1 MIHWHCWPGSGW
13 SWGSSRWWR
22 REQGWGCLRQSFWP
36 WKTLV
41 DDHWALQLTFP
52 DVLQHTKCCLH
63 AQQCAL
69 TCGFQHQQLGIMT
82 FASFSSAAPLS
93 SERQPFN
100 GLRQGSVLVF
110 NFAQH
115 VMDRA
120 KRIKSREWE
129 SLELFAGFPIWDMAS
144 SSRRSQGSI
153 PSTFLASCTAPG
165 YLVNLNE
172 WLHVNIFIFVCSHQI
187 VSMCTGSQAVNP
199 DLSFLCVTCSELEHL
214 QEEKTINYIVN
225 RPTRPEPTSPLAKL
239 TEKVWPSSSLGTTTA
254 PASCWLLL
262 HRPFLRLRQ
271 GYTYR

>member
-1 MIHWHCWPGSGW
+1 MIHWRPCWPGSGW

-36 WKTLV
+36 GKTLV

-52 DVLQHTKCCLH
+52 DVLQHAECCLH

-82 FASFSSAAPLS
+82 FASFSSAAPLF

-129 SLELFAGFPIWDMAS
+129 SLKLFAGFSICDMAS

-153 PSTFLASCTAPG
+153 PSTFLASCAASG

-172 WLHVNIFIFVCSHQI
+172 WLHVNIFIIFYLYSPDCVYVHRHANGQPRFV
-187 VSMCTGSQAVNP
+187 
-199 DLSFLCVTCSELEHL
+199 
-214 QEEKTINYIVN
+214 
-225 RPTRPEPTSPLAKL
+225 SPL
-239 TEKVWPSSSLGTTTA
+239 
-254 PASCWLLL
+254 CDLLWA
-262 HRPFLRLRQ
+262 
-271 GYTYR
+271 